1 MHKTGR
7 ADEGRWGDGEGGAS
21 LHIILP
27 VLRSIL
33 GFSSYLGLNEASP
46 QATDLLEVTE
56 DIKDAVLFAKL
67 DVGINYDVDAGP
79 AGSITEEDK
88 DDDISQ

>member
-1 MHKTGR
+1 M
-7 ADEGRWGDGEGGAS
+7 
-21 LHIILP
+21 
-27 VLRSIL
+27 
-33 GFSSYLGLNEASP
+33 GLNEASP

-79 AGSITEEDK
+79 AGSITEEGK

>member
-1 MHKTGR
+1 MG
-7 ADEGRWGDGEGGAS
+7 GGAS

-27 VLRSIL
+27 VLPSIS

-67 DVGINYDVDAGP
+67 DV
-79 AGSITEEDK
+79 
-88 DDDISQ
+88 